1 MANTVRTKLT
11 QLSNQYSKK
20 VADIRKY
27 KEQKRN
33 GGAGVSDAE
42 AKRLNGL
49 IDALD
54 KERLQIADEMN
65 KLTKLEKTAKDY
77 TKLQTKIREKQ
88 LAIDKAKA
96 RGEKTTQLEAD
107 QKDLTDKFNS
117 IAPAVEQAF
126 PDIKVKPAEKAKPKP
141 LGNIQMTTGGT
152 DTTVTDTT
160 ASKAAAAKKAEE
172 AKKKAGNLPAVA
184 QDPLA
189 LAKKEAAR
197 TKKLGAA
204 SREDVVTSD
213 YAQRNAGMATAP
225 KTPTGTKTATGAED
239 INAIYALARSKY
251 DNVDSIFLYDPEL
264 KQILIDA
271 VGDIATAKD
280 DMEPDEFLRRLNA
293 SDWAIRNASTYRARD
308 AQRREYNE
316 TLDKYNKQL
325 EMADTQDKKD
335 AILSK
340 IGQLNNTSSY
350 ARGLASAKAFIEAT
364 ASGLTGTM
372 DPVRLDAFVK
382 KMYDSAND
390 KDPNIINRE
399 LAALISYKPGT
410 QLGGAV
416 GADLTILRATAR
428 ANGFDLDTT
437 FKDQINNW
445 MQRLAV
451 GESVETFKNTIRSQ
465 AKLGLP
471 DKVANLLD
479 QGLDLANIYAPYKNV
494 MAAVLEVAPDSISLN
509 DGTLRSAIGPE
520 KEMSLYDFQ
529 RTLRKDARWQ
539 YTDNARTEASDS
551 VLKVL
556 RDFGFQG

>member
-1 MANTVRTKLT
+1 MASPVRAKLD
-11 QLSNQYSKK
+11 QLDSQYSAN
-20 VADIRKY
+20 V
-27 KEQKRN
+27 KETRRLTAERRN
-33 GGAGVSDAE
+33 GGRGVSDAE

-49 IDALD
+49 IDALNA
-54 KERLQIADEMN
+54 ERETIFAERN
-65 KLTKLEKTAKDY
+65 KLAKLEKTAKDY
-77 TKLQTKIREKQ
+77 TSLQTKIKEKQ
-88 LAIDKAKA
+88 LAIAKAEA
-96 RGEKTTQLEAD
+96 RGENTSQLKSD

-117 IAPAVEQAF
+117 IAPGVEQAF
-126 PDIKVKPAEKAKPKP
+126 PDIKAKPVKETKPGP
-141 LGNIQMTTGGT
+141 LGNVQMSTGTSIT
-152 DTTVTDTT
+152 DTA
-160 ASKAAAAKKAEE
+160 ASKAAAAKKKIETPVVDDQGKLPP
-172 AKKKAGNLPAVA
+172 KKTKVISSPAFA
-184 QDPLA
+184 Q
-189 LAKKEAAR
+189 
-197 TKKLGAA
+197 
-204 SREDVVTSD
+204 EDVVDTTTLEGIKKAS
-213 YAQRNAGMATAP
+213 ARPVTV
-225 KTPTGTKTATGAED
+225 TGTKDATGKED
-239 INAIYALARSKY
+239 INAIYALAKSKY
-251 DNVDSIFLYDPEL
+251 DNVDSIFLYDQEL

-350 ARGLASAKAFIEAT
+350 ARGLASAKAYIEAT

-372 DPVRLDAFVK
+372 DPARLDAFVK
-382 KMYDSAND
+382 RMYDSAND

-399 LAALISYKPGT
+399 LAALISYKPGS

-445 MQRLAV
+445 MQRLAI

-494 MAAVLEVAPDSISLN
+494 MAAVLEVAPDSINLN
-509 DGTLRSAIGPE
+509 DKTLRSAIGPE

-529 RTLRKDARWQ
+529 RTLRKDSRWQ

-556 RDFGFQG
+556 KDFGFQG

>member
-1 MANTVRTKLT
+1 MASPVTAKLT
-11 QLSNQYSKK
+11 KLSNQYSAK
-20 VADIRKY
+20 VKRIRELEEQIRKPF
-27 KEQKRN
+27 
-33 GGAGVSDAE
+33 VSDPE
-42 AKRLNGL
+42 AKKINQELNKL
-49 IDALD
+49 N
-54 KERLQIADEMN
+54 DEI
-65 KLTKLEKTAKDY
+65 KDDFTKLTELTKLEKKAKDY
-77 TKLQTKIREKQ
+77 TSLQTKIKEKQ
-88 LAIDKAKA
+88 LAIAKAEA
-96 RGEKTTQLEAD
+96 RGEDTAQLKDD

-117 IAPAVEQAF
+117 IAPDVEKEF
-126 PDIKVKPAEKAKPKP
+126 PDIKVKPAKSTKTRP
-141 LGNIQMTTGGT
+141 LGNVQMTTGT
-152 DTTVTDTT
+152 AIADTT
-160 ASKAAAAKKAEE
+160 ASKAAAAKKKAQPNVVVENIPSTADKLAKAEAE
-172 AKKKAGNLPAVA
+172 KKKAVPAGFNVGSFRMA
-184 QDPLA
+184 DEA
-189 LAKKEAAR
+189 SMAKANK
-197 TKKLGAA
+197 
-204 SREDVVTSD
+204 
-213 YAQRNAGMATAP
+213 
-225 KTPTGTKTATGAED
+225 TGTLDATGKED

-251 DNVDSIFLYDPEL
+251 DNVDSIFLYDQEL

-350 ARGLASAKAFIEAT
+350 ARGLASAKAYIEAT

-372 DPVRLDAFVK
+372 TPERLDAFVK
-382 KMYDSAND
+382 RMYDSAND

-410 QLGGAV
+410 QLGGSI
-416 GADLTILRATAR
+416 GGDLTTLRATAR
-428 ANGFDLDTT
+428 ANGFDLDTS
-437 FKDQINNW
+437 FGSSINDW
-445 MQRLAV
+445 LQRLAK
-451 GESVETFKNTIRSQ
+451 GESIETFKNTIRGA

-479 QGLDLANIYAPYKNV
+479 QGLDLKDIYAPYRNV
-494 MAAVLEVAPDSISLN
+494 MASVLEVAPDSISL
-509 DGTLRSAIGPE
+509 DDKTLRGAIGPE

-539 YTDNARTEASDS
+539 YTNNAREEGSNA
-551 VLKVL
+551 VLGVL
-556 RDFGFQG
+556 RDFGLQG

>member
-1 MANTVRTKLT
+1 MASPVTTKLT
-11 QLSNQYSKK
+11 QLSNQYSAK
-20 VADIRKY
+20 VKRLREL
-27 KEQKRN
+27 KEQKRKPF
-33 GGAGVSDAE
+33 ATDAE
-42 AKRLNGL
+42 VKSLNEEINQLTADVKKDFDDLAKL
-49 IDALD
+49 
-54 KERLQIADEMN
+54 K
-65 KLTKLEKTAKDY
+65 KLEKTSKEYTSLQAKI
-77 TKLQTKIREKQ
+77 KEKQ
-88 LAIDKAKA
+88 ISIAKAEA
-96 RGEKTTQLEAD
+96 RGESTTQLESD
-107 QKDLTDKFNS
+107 RKDLTDKFNS

-197 TKKLGAA
+197 TKKIAAA
-204 SREDVVTSD
+204 SGEGIVASD
-213 YAQRNAGMATAP
+213 YAQRNAGIAAA
-225 KTPTGTKTATGAED
+225 TKTGKLDATGDESID
-239 INAIYALARSKY
+239 AIYALARSKY
-251 DNVDSIFLYDPEL
+251 GNVDSIFLYDPEL
-264 KQILIDA
+264 KQLLIDA
-271 VGDIATAKD
+271 VGDPATAKD
-280 DMEPDEFLRRLNA
+280 DMDADEFARRLGA
-293 SDWAIRNASTYRARD
+293 SDWAIRNAGTYAKRD
-308 AQRREYNE
+308 AERRQYTE
-316 TLDKYNKQL
+316 TLDKYNQQL
-325 EMADTQDKKD
+325 ELADTQDKKD

-410 QLGGAV
+410 QLGGAI
-416 GADLTILRATAR
+416 GADLTVLRATAR

-445 MQRLAV
+445 MQRLAI

>member
-1 MANTVRTKLT
+1 MANPVTTKLNA
-11 QLSNQYSKK
+11 LSSQYSAK
-20 VADIRKY
+20 VKRIRELEKDLR
-27 KEQKRN
+27 KPF
-33 GGAGVSDAE
+33 VTDPE
-42 AKRLNGL
+42 AKKINQE
-49 IDALD
+49 I
-54 KERLQIADEMN
+54 N
-65 KLTKLEKTAKDY
+65 KLNADAKKDFEELARLKKLEKSAKDY
-77 TKLQTKIREKQ
+77 TKIQDDIKEVQAQI
-88 LAIDKAKA
+88 AKA
-96 RGEKTTQLEAD
+96 EARGNNTTALEAKRD
-107 QKDLTDKFNS
+107 TLTNKFNS
-117 IAPAVEQAF
+117 IAPKVEEAF
-126 PDIKVKPAEKAKPKP
+126 PDIKVKPAAAPKTGP
-141 LGNIQMTTGGT
+141 MGNVQMTTGT
-152 DTTVTDTT
+152 PVTPAAATA
-160 ASKAAAAKKAEE
+160 ASKAEAAKKKVVVENIPSDGDA
-172 AKKKAGNLPAVA
+172 
-184 QDPLA
+184 LA

-197 TKKLGAA
+197 TKRLGAA
-204 SREDVVTSD
+204 SKEDVTVSD
-213 YAQRNAGMATAP
+213 YAQRNAGIATAP

-251 DNVDSIFLYDPEL
+251 GNVDSIFLYDDEL
-264 KQILIDA
+264 KQLLIDA
-271 VGDIATAKD
+271 VKDPATAKD
-280 DMEPDEFLRRLNA
+280 DMDPDEFARRLAA
-293 SDWAIRNASTYRARD
+293 SDWAIRNGTTYARRD
-308 AQRREYNE
+308 AQRREYDE
-316 TLDKYNKQL
+316 TLAKYNQQL
-325 EMADTQDKKD
+325 ELADTQQKKD

-340 IGQLNNTSSY
+340 IGQLKATSSY
-350 ARGLASAKAFIEAT
+350 AMGLASAKAFIEAT

-479 QGLDLANIYAPYKNV
+479 QGLDLANIYAPYKNL
-494 MAAVLEVAPDSISLN
+494 MAAVLEVAPDSINLN

-529 RTLRKDARWQ
+529 RVLRKDPRWQ
-539 YTDNARTEASDS
+539 YTDNARAEASDS

-556 RDFGFQG
+556 KDFGFQG

>member
-1 MANTVRTKLT
+1 MA
-11 QLSNQYSKK
+11 YSASDYPQVKRAAQAYD
-20 VADIRKY
+20 VAKEARLKAQRLFDDTSTRSPKY
-27 KEQKRN
+27 E
-33 GGAGVSDAE
+33 
-42 AKRLNGL
+42 
-49 IDALD
+49 
-54 KERLQIADEMN
+54 QIAAA
-65 KLTKLEKTAKDY
+65 L
-77 TKLQTKIREKQ
+77 
-88 LAIDKAKA
+88 
-96 RGEKTTQLEAD
+96 
-107 QKDLTDKFNS
+107 
-117 IAPAVEQAF
+117 
-126 PDIKVKPAEKAKPKP
+126 
-141 LGNIQMTTGGT
+141 
-152 DTTVTDTT
+152 
-160 ASKAAAAKKAEE
+160 AAAKKQEEAKLAAFRSANDTAKADYDRKSISVKATEDAKSARVAIESLDERLKKAQDSGQDTTKIAAEKTAAE
-172 AKKKAGNLPAVA
+172 KKLKDAVAAKNAATKKTPTVVETTESKAEAAKKKAVTPETPTTGEKPRTPPTVA

-251 DNVDSIFLYDPEL
+251 GNVDSIFLYDDEL
-264 KQILIDA
+264 KKLLIEA
-271 VGDIATAKD
+271 VKDPATSED
-280 DMEPDEFLRRLNA
+280 DMEPDEFIRRVAA
-293 SDWAIRNASTYRARD
+293 SDWAIRNATTYAKRD
-308 AQRREYNE
+308 AERRQYTE
-316 TLDKYNKQL
+316 TLDKYNQQL
-325 EMADTQDKKD
+325 ELADTQQKKD
-335 AILSK
+335 EILAK
-340 IGQLNNTSSY
+340 IGQLKTTSSY
-350 ARGLASAKAFIEAT
+350 ARGLASAKAYIEAT

-372 DPVRLDAFVK
+372 SPERLDAFVK
-382 KMYDSAND
+382 RMYDSAND

-479 QGLDLANIYAPYKNV
+479 QGLDLANIYAPYKNL
-494 MAAVLEVAPDSISLN
+494 MAAVLEVAPDSINLN

-529 RTLRKDARWQ
+529 RTLRKDPRWQ
-539 YTDNARTEASDS
+539 YTDNARAEASDS

-556 RDFGFQG
+556 KDFGFQG

>member
-1 MANTVRTKLT
+1 MASPVTAKLT
-11 QLSNQYSKK
+11 KLSNQYSAKVKRIRELEALLKK
-20 VADIRKY
+20 PF
-27 KEQKRN
+27 
-33 GGAGVSDAE
+33 VSDPD
-42 AKRLNGL
+42 AKRMNEELNKLNGE
-49 IDALD
+49 IKDD
-54 KERLQIADEMN
+54 FDELT

-77 TKLQTKIREKQ
+77 TSLQTKIKEKQ
-88 LAIDKAKA
+88 LAIAKAEA
-96 RGEKTTQLEAD
+96 RGEDTAQLKSD

-117 IAPAVEQAF
+117 IAPDVEKEF
-126 PDIKVKPAEKAKPKP
+126 PDIKVKPKKETKTGA
-141 LGNIQMTTGGT
+141 LGNVQMTTGT
-152 DTTVTDTT
+152 DIADTA
-160 ASKAAAAKKAEE
+160 ASKAAAAKK
-172 AKKKAGNLPAVA
+172 KVA
-184 QDPLA
+184 TPPPVTEDPIT

-197 TKKLGAA
+197 TKKIAAAFGA
-204 SREDVVTSD
+204 EVVASD
-213 YAQRNAGMATAP
+213 YAQRNAGIAGI
-225 KTPTGTKTATGAED
+225 KTTTGTKDATGKED

-251 DNVDSIFLYDPEL
+251 DNVDSIFLYDQEL

-350 ARGLASAKAFIEAT
+350 ARGLASAKAYIEAT

-372 DPVRLDAFVK
+372 DPARLDAFVK
-382 KMYDSAND
+382 RMYDSAND

-399 LAALISYKPGT
+399 LAALISYKPGS
-410 QLGGAV
+410 QLGGAI
-416 GADLTILRATAR
+416 GADLTVLRATAR

-494 MAAVLEVAPDSISLN
+494 MAAVLEVAPDSINLN
-509 DGTLRSAIGPE
+509 DKTLRSAIGPE

-529 RTLRKDARWQ
+529 RILRKDSRWQ

-556 RDFGFQG
+556 KDFGFQG

>member
-1 MANTVRTKLT
+1 MA
-11 QLSNQYSKK
+11 YSASDYPQVKRAAQAYD
-20 VADIRKY
+20 VAKEARLKAQRSFDETSTRSPKY
-27 KEQKRN
+27 E
-33 GGAGVSDAE
+33 
-42 AKRLNGL
+42 
-49 IDALD
+49 
-54 KERLQIADEMN
+54 QIAAT
-65 KLTKLEKTAKDY
+65 L
-77 TKLQTKIREKQ
+77 
-88 LAIDKAKA
+88 
-96 RGEKTTQLEAD
+96 
-107 QKDLTDKFNS
+107 
-117 IAPAVEQAF
+117 
-126 PDIKVKPAEKAKPKP
+126 
-141 LGNIQMTTGGT
+141 
-152 DTTVTDTT
+152 
-160 ASKAAAAKKAEE
+160 AAAKKQEEAKLAAFRSANDAAKADYDRKSISVKATADAKSARVAIESLDERLKKAEDSGQDTTKIVE
-172 AKKKAGNLPAVA
+172 EKTAAEKKLKDAVAAKKAATKKTPTVVETTESKAEAAKKKAVTPETPTTGEKPRTPPTVA

-204 SREDVVTSD
+204 SRTDVATSD
-213 YAQRNAGMATAP
+213 YAQRNTGMATAP
-225 KTPTGTKTATGAED
+225 KTPTGTKTATGTED

-325 EMADTQDKKD
+325 EMADTQEKKD

-340 IGQLNNTSSY
+340 IGQLNTTSSY

-372 DPVRLDAFVK
+372 DPKRLDAFVK

-390 KDPNIINRE
+390 KDENIINRE

-410 QLGGAV
+410 QLGGSV
-416 GADLTILRATAR
+416 GADLTKLRATAR

-451 GESVETFKNTIRSQ
+451 GESVETFQNTIRSQ

-494 MAAVLEVAPDSISLN
+494 MAAVLEVAPDSISLS
-509 DGTLRSAIGPE
+509 DATLRSAIGPE

-529 RTLRKDARWQ
+529 RTLRKDPRWQ
-539 YTDNARTEASDS
+539 YTNNAREESSDA
-551 VLKVL
+551 VLGVL
-556 RDFGFQG
+556 RNFGFQG

>member
-1 MANTVRTKLT
+1 MASPVRAKLD
-11 QLSNQYSKK
+11 QLDSQYSAN
-20 VADIRKY
+20 V
-27 KEQKRN
+27 KETRRLTAERRN
-33 GGAGVSDAE
+33 GGRGVSDAE

-49 IDALD
+49 INALNA
-54 KERLQIADEMN
+54 ERETIFAERN
-65 KLTKLEKTAKDY
+65 KLAKLEKTAKDY
-77 TKLQTKIREKQ
+77 TSLQTKIKEKQ
-88 LAIDKAKA
+88 LAIAKAEA
-96 RGEKTTQLEAD
+96 RGESTTQLKAD
-107 QKDLTDKFNS
+107 EKDLTDKFNS
-117 IAPAVEQAF
+117 IAPGVEQAF
-126 PDIKVKPAEKAKPKP
+126 PEIKVKPTPAPKPGP
-141 LGNIQMTTGGT
+141 LGNVQMSTGTTIA
-152 DTTVTDTT
+152 DTA
-160 ASKAAAAKKAEE
+160 ASKAAAAKEKIETPAVDEQGKLPPKKTKVVSSPAFAQE
-172 AKKKAGNLPAVA
+172 DVIDTTTLEGIKKAS
-184 QDPLA
+184 
-189 LAKKEAAR
+189 AR
-197 TKKLGAA
+197 P
-204 SREDVVTSD
+204 VTV
-213 YAQRNAGMATAP
+213 
-225 KTPTGTKTATGAED
+225 TGTKDATGKED
-239 INAIYALARSKY
+239 INAIYALAKSKY
-251 DNVDSIFLYDPEL
+251 DNVDSIFLYDQEL

-280 DMEPDEFLRRLNA
+280 DMEPNEFLRRLNA

-350 ARGLASAKAFIEAT
+350 ARGLASAKAYIEAT

-372 DPVRLDAFVK
+372 DPARLDAFVK
-382 KMYDSAND
+382 RMYDSAND

-399 LAALISYKPGT
+399 LAALISYKPGS

-479 QGLDLANIYAPYKNV
+479 QGLDLSNIYAPYKNL

-529 RTLRKDARWQ
+529 RKLRKDSRWQ
-539 YTDNARTEASDS
+539 YTNNARTEASDS

-556 RDFGFQG
+556 KDFGFQG